1 MMKNANLPC
10 FISIEGG
17 DGAGKTTLIN
27 YIEKLLQSWEF
38 SVIKT
43 REPGGSLL
51 GNEIRHWL
59 LNHHETIKIGAKAEL
74 LMFLAARAQHIEEVI
89 SPAIAQ
95 GKVVLC
101 DRFNDSTI
109 AYQGVG
115 RGLGLSFV
123 RDLCLSVCGS
133 TVPDL
138 TFYLDIDPQLGL
150 QRTKRSAKENAAS
163 GKVDRIEAEKMEFHQ
178 SVRKAFAE
186 LALEEPA
193 RIMTIDA
200 SQSKEAVAKDCENIL
215 SMRFGKMTPH
225 V

>member
-1 MMKNANLPC
+1 MGLVKQLLL
-10 FISIEGG
+10 
-17 DGAGKTTLIN
+17 T
-27 YIEKLLQSWEF
+27 YIEKLLQSWGF
-38 SVIKT
+38 SVVKT

-51 GNEIRHWL
+51 GNEMRHWF
-59 LNHHETIKIGAKAEL
+59 LNHHETLQIGAKAEL

-123 RDLCLSVCGS
+123 RDLCPSVCGS

-138 TFYLDIDPQLGL
+138 TFYLDIDPHTRFATNEKIG
-150 QRTKRSAKENAAS
+150 KRKCCF
-163 GKVDRIEAEKMEFHQ
+163 R
-178 SVRKAFAE
+178 
-186 LALEEPA
+186 
-193 RIMTIDA
+193 
-200 SQSKEAVAKDCENIL
+200 
-215 SMRFGKMTPH
+215 
-225 V
+225 